1 MGKMLIYT
9 DGGSRGNPGRAAI
22 GAVIGNKKY
31 GELIGIATN
40 NIAEYKAVIFALK
53 KAKQLLG
60 KEKSG
65 ETELEMNMDSELVY
79 KQLTGQYKLKEESLW
94 PLFIEIWNT
103 KQEFKKVEFFHVL
116 REKNREADKLVNQA
130 LDGILI

>member
-1 MGKMLIYT
+1 MLIYT